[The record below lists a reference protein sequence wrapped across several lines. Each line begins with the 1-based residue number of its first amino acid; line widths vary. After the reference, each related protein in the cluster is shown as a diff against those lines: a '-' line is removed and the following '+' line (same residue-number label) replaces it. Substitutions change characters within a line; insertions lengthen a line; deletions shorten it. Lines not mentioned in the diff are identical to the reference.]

1 MKNNLLV
8 IIFIVIIFL
17 YMNKNNIEKMTNI
30 LQTDIDI
37 DSIKTLTEVARKL
50 QEEGLTIPGNLKVIG
65 DLSVDKNF
73 NYLPRGSIIAYNG
86 NQAPPGWAICN
97 GQKIGDYQTPDLT
110 GKFIIGSKNENN
122 FKTGDSGGSKKITRG
137 NLPNFEIS
145 TNNDGSHRHK
155 LPYAY
160 INNNRSNYTSTGQ
173 EMYAENNKVASFG
186 PIAAPGHSIGVN
198 GRYSKI
204 EGQMVTDSSHSH
216 KIAFTGGNTDYYQPY
231 YALTYIVK
239 L

>member
-1 MKNNLLV
+1 MKNNLLI

-17 YMNKNNIEKMTNI
+17 YINKNNIEKMTNI
-30 LQTDIDI
+30 LQSDIDI
-37 DSIKTLTEVARKL
+37 DSIKNLSAIADKL
-50 QEEGLTIPGNLKVIG
+50 QKGGLTIPGNLKVIG

-86 NQAPPGWAICN
+86 NQAPSGWAICDGGTYEN
-97 GQKIGDYQTPDLT
+97 YTTPDLRS
-110 GKFIIGSKNENN
+110 KFIIGSKNENN
-122 FKTGDSGGSKKITRG
+122 FRTGDSGGSKKITRG

-145 TNNDGSHRHK
+145 TNNDGEHTHKMPYMSKNVHNHSSHQ
-155 LPYAY
+155 
-160 INNNRSNYTSTGQ
+160 NQ
-173 EMYAENNKVASFG
+173 MYAENKRASFG
-186 PIAAPGHSIGVN
+186 PITADSRCNDCGNSGNYDNISNAMKD
-198 GRYSKI
+198 YS
-204 EGQMVTDSSHSH
+204 EHTH